1 MVGGS
6 SRMIVSILVLSIHA
20 VWLEILV
27 RARDEE
33 VPISVVLVVLR
44 G

>member
-6 SRMIVSILVLSIHA
+6 SRMIVSILVLSIYA

-33 VPISVVLVVLR
+33 VLISVVLVVLR